1 MLVDWLAFPLI
12 VLVTSVGCG
21 LLVERIGGWELPGAI
36 LPGVGLALVIV
47 VASLVTR
54 SESLS
59 PAAPWF
65 VVGLALLGY
74 VVSPARTVGLR
85 TERWALGVG
94 VLVFL
99 VFAAPVLAYGH
110 PDFLGYGVDGDP
122 VFHFLLTREVLAHG
136 YRSIATLPYQ
146 SYEAVL
152 LMQGYLTSAYP
163 LGGDVAIGA
172 LRPLAGQ
179 DIPWIYDPFLATAL
193 SFGGLALFE
202 LLRGAVRSRPLRA
215 LCAFIAAQAGLA
227 YSFFLISSIKELL
240 TTWLITLFIVLG
252 ARILRR
258 PPSARSLAPL
268 LVVAAAELYVLAV
281 PAVAWLAVPAAV
293 FVVLSLVRVRG
304 SLRRPR
310 PRSVAALAVALAGGA
325 AIAYPVLS
333 SAATSFQVTTSV
345 LGSTANTDNALG
357 NLLAPLNL
365 WQVMGIWPNGNYRHP
380 ITLHVAI
387 VYTLLWLAVGSAVL
401 GALWTIRR
409 RAWGPLVLLLGN
421 GITAWVLLE
430 RSTPY
435 AASKVMTILSITA
448 VLAAMLGAV
457 ALHDLVR
464 PWLGWTLAAVIS
476 LAVLWTNSESLR
488 QAPLGPGARM
498 AELTTINSRFR
509 GEGPTYYDLWDF
521 EWPAYFLRSMGPY
534 LPHINGDS
542 APPAG
547 SAVRSLPQLQYPW
560 DLGDVTYGFQN
571 AFKMIVIGRSPL
583 ATRPPADYRLVYQ
596 GRYYD
601 VFRRS
606 TSPTVLSHVVAGDAA
621 DAPLYHPPALS
632 CRAITRLGAQARTDH
647 ARLAFAAPTVVASV
661 KATQSLH
668 PFTWVP
674 LPVLADP
681 TPDGLT
687 LKPTGGI
694 LTAEIRVPSAGRYT
708 VWVQGSLT
716 QKVTISIARRRVG
729 SVAQQIGPGGL
740 FAEVGTVSL
749 PAGRQPVILDRAAES
764 PFVPSGPDDSLGELA
779 ISRSGNPPSV
789 QTIAPADAHSLC
801 GRRLQWIEIVR

>member
-1 MLVDWLAFPLI
+1 MLVDWLVFPIIILA
-12 VLVTSVGCG
+12 TSVGCG
-21 LLVERIGGWELPGAI
+21 LLVERIGGWVLPGTI
-36 LPGVGLALVIV
+36 LPGVGLALVV
-47 VASLVTR
+47 VIASLVTQ
-54 SESLS
+54 SASLS
-59 PAAPWF
+59 VTATWF

-74 VVSPARTVGLR
+74 LMSPRRVLRLR

-99 VFAAPVLAYGH
+99 VFAAPVLAHGH

-136 YRSIATLPYQ
+136 HRSIAALPYQ
-146 SYEAVL
+146 SSEAVQ

-163 LGGDVAIGA
+163 LGGDVAVGA
-172 LRPLAGQ
+172 LRPLVGQ

-193 SFGGLALFE
+193 AFGGLALFE
-202 LLRGAVRSRPLRA
+202 LLHAAVRSRPLRA

-240 TTWLITLFIVLG
+240 TTWLVTLFVVLG

-258 PPSARSLAPL
+258 GPSPRSLAPL

-281 PAVAWLAVPAAV
+281 PAVAWLGIPAAV
-293 FVVLSLVRVRG
+293 FVVLCLVRVRG

-310 PRSVAALAVALAGGA
+310 PRSVAAVIAALAGGA
-325 AIAYPVLS
+325 AIALPVLLS
-333 SAATSFQVTTSV
+333 GATSFQVTTGV
-345 LGSTANTDNALG
+345 LTSTANTDNGIG

-365 WQVMGIWPNGNYRHP
+365 WQIMGIWPNGNYRLP
-380 ITLHVAI
+380 ITLHVAL
-387 VYTLLWLAVGSAVL
+387 VYALLWLAVGSAIL
-401 GALWTIRR
+401 GALWMIRR

-421 GITAWVLLE
+421 GIAAWALLE
-430 RSTPY
+430 QSTPY
-435 AASKVMTILSITA
+435 AASKVMAILSITA

-464 PWLGWTLAAVIS
+464 PWLGWTLAAILA
-476 LAVLWTNSESLR
+476 LAVLWTNSESFR
-488 QAPLGPGARM
+488 QAPLGPSARL
-498 AELTTINSRFR
+498 AELSTINSRFE

-534 LPHINGDS
+534 LPHLNGDPV
-542 APPAG
+542 PPPG
-547 SAVRSLPQLQYPW
+547 TKVRSLPQLQYPW
-560 DLGDVTYGFQN
+560 DLGDVSYGFQTP
-571 AFKMIVIGRSPL
+571 FRTIVIGRSPL

-606 TSPTVLSHVVAGDAA
+606 SSPTVLRHVVAGDVA
-621 DAPLYHPPALS
+621 DAPLYNPPALS
-632 CRAITRLGAQARTDH
+632 CRRITRLGSQALAEH

-668 PFTWVP
+668 PSTWVP
-674 LPVLADP
+674 LPVAADP
-681 TPDGLT
+681 IPDGLT

-694 LTAEIRVPSAGRYT
+694 LTADLNVPSAGRYT
-708 VWVQGSLT
+708 VWVQGNLT
-716 QKVTISIARRRVG
+716 QTMTVSLAGQRVG
-729 SVAQQIGPGGL
+729 SIAQQIGPGSI
-740 FAEVGTVSL
+740 FTDVGALHL
-749 PAGRQPVILDRAAES
+749 PSGRQPVILRRSPES
-764 PFVPSGPDDSLGELA
+764 PFVPTSPADSLGEVA
-779 ISRSGNPPSV
+779 ITRTGAPPALH
-789 QTIAPADAHSLC
+789 TISATDARALC